1 MKARARRAAL
11 QGMTTV
17 VILSAT
23 LALATDARASGPT
36 PDPSCARESSL
47 RSLNDN
53 TPAVVT
59 FVNHTSESVQAIWL
73 NFSGHRVPY
82 GTLAPGA
89 SYAQGTWVTHP
100 WIVADLSGTCL
111 TLYVTSARAATVT
124 VSGPSPSPS
133 ETAPATPTAVSS
145 PQAALHTAK
154 PGLATTGNSDQHP
167 PAPVSIFGT
176 SLASLSSAFESPAKL
191 AVAILAVLLL
201 IAFVP
206 FPAELFNATYEANHA
221 RIKRWWTAHVSWL
234 VNAYEVLKDEEG
246 RRGRAAATAV
256 VITIGGVLGAG
267 LDPGF
272 GWNLHTLSLAAS
284 VGLALILCAAAGGLA
299 ILVYRRRRGVGTSWH
314 LHALPGGLAVTA
326 AGVLLSRLTNFEPGY
341 LYGLI
346 LMATFGGVQSPAEEG
361 REVAISSGALIGFSV
376 AAWGVWL
383 PLQAAAAQPGA
394 GGMLVFVAD
403 LLTAV
408 FVIGIVRAVVLL
420 LPIRF
425 LPGHKLV
432 RWSRAMWA
440 LIFGLGAL
448 AMAEIMVLP
457 ESGSHIRSVAP
468 LVTTL
473 LLFFGFG
480 VSSVVFWAY
489 FRYTKGLVR

>member
-1 MKARARRAAL
+1 MNARARRAAL
-11 QGMTTV
+11 GAITTV
-17 VILSAT
+17 VILSAPV
-23 LALATDARASGPT
+23 ALATGARASGPT
-36 PDPSCARESSL
+36 PDPSCAREPSL

-53 TPAVVT
+53 TSAVVT

-73 NFSGHRVPY
+73 DFSGHRVPY

-100 WIVADLSGTCL
+100 WILADLSGTCL

-124 VSGPSPSPS
+124 VNGPSPSPS
-133 ETAPATPTAVSS
+133 LAAPVTPTAVSR
-145 PQAALHTAK
+145 PPAAPHTST
-154 PGLATTGNSDQHP
+154 PGLATTGTGEQR
-167 PAPVSIFGT
+167 AAVPVSIFGT
-176 SLASLSSAFESPAKL
+176 SLASLSSPFESPAKL
-191 AVAILAVLLL
+191 AVAILVVLLL
-201 IAFVP
+201 IAFLP

-221 RIKRWWTAHVSWL
+221 RIKRWWTAHVPWL
-234 VNAYEVLKDEEG
+234 VNAYEALRDEEG
-246 RRGRAAATAV
+246 RLGRAAASAV

-272 GWNLHTLSLAAS
+272 GWNLQTLSLAAS
-284 VGLALILCAAAGGLA
+284 VGLALVLCAAAGGLA
-299 ILVYRRRRGVGTSWH
+299 ILVHRRRRGVGTSWH

-326 AGVLLSRLTNFEPGY
+326 VGVLLSRLTNFEPGY

-346 LMATFGGVQSPAEEG
+346 LMATFGGVRSPTEEG
-361 REVAISSGALIGFSV
+361 REVAISSGALIAFSV
-376 AAWGVWL
+376 AAWAAWL
-383 PLQAAAAQPGA
+383 PLRAAAAQPGA
-394 GGMLVFVAD
+394 GGALVFVAD

-432 RWSRAMWA
+432 RWNRALWG

-448 AMAEIMVLP
+448 AMAEIMILP

-480 VSSVVFWAY
+480 ISSVAFWAY
-489 FRYTKGLVR
+489 FRYTKAPGR